1 MYYKEELELICLIY
15 QVDKL
20 AAIEVVFEMNGSSC
34 VRIIPFDDPLWFKKQ
49 DTTYKFNLAIKDP
62 SFMNQENER
71 FLFYFSKVYIRPLI
85 YCTINNTE
93 SVCASTKLQSDKVDV
108 GIEYAKT
115 AEMPPVR
122 TLEPGF

>member
-1 MYYKEELELICLIY
+1 LIY
-15 QVDKL
+15 QVERL
-20 AAIEVVFEMNGSSC
+20 AEFEVVFEMNGSSC
-34 VRIIPFDDPLWFKKQ
+34 VRIIPMDDPLWFKKQ

-85 YCTINNTE
+85 HCTINNTE
-93 SVCASTKLQSDKVDV
+93 SVCAATKLQSDKVDV

-115 AEMPPVR
+115 AKMPPVR
-122 TLEPGF
+122 TLEPGFYYLMVYFKSC